1 MEEQSAT
8 SQAEISIPRSTST
21 TFLEEQIDSMIRTLL
36 PQFGTCLGIAT
47 ALKFSSFISIA
58 SPSSVFAE
66 ATSVQEALEE
76 EVLEQEALEKVAVAF
91 AMMGWLP
98 RLEAACELHKK
109 GFFAE
114 SELPEAYRI
123 LYQSY
128 GSQNSNPEAAKTFS
142 KLMELLEAGP
152 QAMADYFGE
161 DNADAFDV
169 KYFDGCPLPNKA
181 LGF

>member
-1 MEEQSAT
+1 MEEPSAT
-8 SQAEISIPRSTST
+8 NQAGTSPPRTTST
-21 TFLEEQIDSMIRTLL
+21 TFLEEQIDSMLRTLL

-47 ALKFSSFISIA
+47 ALTVSSFISIA
-58 SPSSVFAE
+58 SPSNVFAE
-66 ATSVQEALEE
+66 ATSVQEA
-76 EVLEQEALEKVAVAF
+76 LEQEALEKVAVAF

-128 GSQNSNPEAAKTFS
+128 GSLNSNPEAAKTFS

>member
-1 MEEQSAT
+1 
-8 SQAEISIPRSTST
+8 
-21 TFLEEQIDSMIRTLL
+21 MIRTLL
-36 PQFGTCLGIAT
+36 PQFGTCLGITT
-47 ALKFSSFISIA
+47 ALTYFSFISIA
-58 SPSSVFAE
+58 LPSSVFAE

-114 SELPEAYRI
+114 SELPEAYHI

-169 KYFDGCPLPNKA
+169 IYFDGCPLPNKA